1 MLSTINQRRRLQS
14 SPFFEDAGAREGTGA
29 GCEAARVQSF
39 SCATAH
45 LAPVLPAHPRRSLVV
60 REKRDCFAVY
70 QRRSTRDVLLQ
81 WNSVKLG
88 KSARYLLCLYNWQEA
103 VFCWD
108 ISWSNFTRIPSG
120 NLLFFELTSI
130 VCKLASASPAVDLSP
145 SFSASHV
152 TINVSFLMTS
162 SKATRHL
169 GLVACRRQVGYCT
182 TSDAVSAGVGLT
194 YTGR

>member
-14 SPFFEDAGAREGTGA
+14 SPFFEDAGGDWCGIRGRA
-29 GCEAARVQSF
+29 G
-39 SCATAH
+39 
-45 LAPVLPAHPRRSLVV
+45 PVLFPRISHQSYPRRSLVV
-60 REKRDCFAVY
+60 REKKDCFAVY

-162 SKATRHL
+162 SKATRHV